1 MNKGKSFILSKLS
14 KIQLLAETSIN
25 TKGITVK
32 YPKLENTSNRKYIL
46 VDSAG
51 FESPILSYDDDDD
64 IYKFEKINENEED
77 KQQKLFREKA
87 KDVLI
92 TESFLQ
98 NCLIEFSDVLL
109 LVVDNLTYSEQ
120 KVIIEK
126 TKNYS
131 LFII

>member
-14 KIQLLAETSIN
+14 KIELLAGTSIN
-25 TKGITVK
+25 TKGISVK

-64 IYKFEKINENEED
+64 IYKYEKNNENEKKENEED
-77 KQQKLFREKA
+77 KQQNLFREKT

-98 NCLIEFSDVLL
+98 NFLIEFSDVLL
-109 LVVDNLTYSEQ
+109 LLVDNLTYSKQ
-120 KVIIEK
+120 K
-126 TKNYS
+126 
-131 LFII
+131 